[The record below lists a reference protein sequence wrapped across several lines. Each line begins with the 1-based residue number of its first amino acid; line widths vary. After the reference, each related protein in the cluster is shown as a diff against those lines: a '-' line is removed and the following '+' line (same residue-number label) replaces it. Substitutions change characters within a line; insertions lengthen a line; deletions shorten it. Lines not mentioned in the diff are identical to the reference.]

1 MGAEGIRKRGQ
12 AANPSE
18 TATPQDSSDT
28 AAAAASVDGE
38 KSQKGKDRQR
48 RCRWCFVLAV
58 WFGGLCAVLA
68 VAWLFCQSIVRVA
81 AAAVRN
87 LCCVPSTPNM
97 QDEDDK
103 SFVSTNVCRYGSL
116 QPNTTWPFTIA
127 TAMGLAGW
135 RPSRVFATQAAAA
148 RANAL
153 LPRPQPRQSSPQAE
167 CARRGFCWEL
177 PPGPGLI
184 AS

>member
-18 TATPQDSSDT
+18 TATPQDSAD
-28 AAAAASVDGE
+28 AAAAAAPVDAK

-87 LCCVPSTPNM
+87 LCCGRPVDAEYAGRRRQVVRRNKRV
-97 QDEDDK
+97 Q
-103 SFVSTNVCRYGSL
+103 VCQS
-116 QPNTTWPFTIA
+116 P
-127 TAMGLAGW
+127 AGYHVALTDSDSHE
-135 RPSRVFATQAAAA
+135 SRWMA
-148 RANAL
+148 
-153 LPRPQPRQSSPQAE
+153 
-167 CARRGFCWEL
+167 
-177 PPGPGLI
+177 PGPSARDAGGR
-184 AS
+184 SSR

>member
-28 AAAAASVDGE
+28 AAAAAPVDGE

-87 LCCVPSTPNM
+87 LCCGRPVDAKYAGRRRQVVRLDKRVQVWESPAEYHVALYDSDCHEPRRMAPEPSVR
-97 QDEDDK
+97 D
-103 SFVSTNVCRYGSL
+103 
-116 QPNTTWPFTIA
+116 
-127 TAMGLAGW
+127 AGG
-135 RPSRVFATQAAAA
+135 RSSR
-148 RANAL
+148 
-153 LPRPQPRQSSPQAE
+153 
-167 CARRGFCWEL
+167 
-177 PPGPGLI
+177 
-184 AS
+184 